1 MDVRSF
7 FESRY
12 RKLGDRPE
20 ALNWTGDGQRIRFQV
35 LSEVGLL
42 ERRTILD
49 LGSGLGHLHRFLRK
63 KVRAFEYTGYE
74 LSPLLV
80 QAARQK
86 FPNVRFEVHD
96 VLAEK
101 IESNYDFVMS
111 SGMLNVETGE
121 NEKAMRLLIN
131 KAWKTSTVGVAINM
145 LSRWAN
151 RTELGRHFYDPTAI
165 LQHARKLTRWV
176 VFRHDYRPHDFT
188 IYLYHKAQV

>member
-131 KAWKTSTVGVAINM
+131 KAWRASTVGVAINM

-151 RTELGRHFYDPTAI
+151 RTEFGRHFYDPAAI
-165 LQHARKLTRWV
+165 LLHARKLTRWV

-188 IYLYHKAQV
+188 IYLYHKAQA